1 MKKTTLLLTL
11 LLVCGNLFAKV
22 TLPPV
27 IGDNMVLQ
35 QQTSAALFGKADPG
49 KKVTVKTSWN
59 GKTVSTVADS
69 QTGKWLLRV
78 QTPAAGGPYE
88 ITISDGD
95 KTVLHDV
102 LIGEVWL
109 ASGQSNM
116 EMPM

>member
-1 MKKTTLLLTL
+1 MKKLILAALAL
-11 LLVCGNLFAKV
+11 IAAGSIQAKV
-22 TLPPV
+22 ILPPV

-35 QQTSAALFGKADPG
+35 QQTSAAIFGKAEPG
-49 KKVTVKTSWN
+49 KTVTVKTSWN
-59 GKTVSTVADS
+59 KKKVSAVADS
-69 QTGKWLLRV
+69 QTGKWLVRV

-102 LIGEVWL
+102 LIGEVWF

-116 EMPM
+116 ECP